1 MSRGIGFAPGITLGI
16 ASALALLLG
25 APSALAL
32 SYTVPVAVHMDDLGG
47 NVLDILPV
55 FDDTGSTFCLDGDCS
70 GADRLIF
77 DISVTSGAF
86 EEILAAALVVFPQGL
101 GYYDD
106 SETVP
111 SATSAVVGGGGRFD
125 FDTPNLS
132 GASNRLFVSYAS
144 LATALSTEFSA
155 TPAGGLIF
163 SETGGIIPIPEP
175 STLTL
180 SALGLVALAAA
191 NRRRRA

>member
-1 MSRGIGFAPGITLGI
+1 MSRSIGFLLGI

-32 SYTVPVAVHMDDLGG
+32 SYTVPVAVHMDDGDIPDPD
-47 NVLDILPV
+47 VLDILPV
-55 FDDTGSTFCLDGDCS
+55 FDDSGSTSCLAGDCS
-70 GADRLIF
+70 GTDRLIF
-77 DISVTSGAF
+77 DVSVTAGAF
-86 EEILAAALVVFPQGL
+86 EEILAVAMVVAPLGL
-101 GYYDD
+101 GYYVD

-111 SATSAVVGGGGRFD
+111 SVTSTIVGLGGRFD

-132 GASNRLFVSYAS
+132 GASNRLFISYADLS
-144 LATALSTEFSA
+144 GALTTQFSA
-155 TPAGGLIF
+155 TPVLELIF

-180 SALGLVALAAA
+180 STIGLVALSAAS
-191 NRRRRA
+191 RRRRR